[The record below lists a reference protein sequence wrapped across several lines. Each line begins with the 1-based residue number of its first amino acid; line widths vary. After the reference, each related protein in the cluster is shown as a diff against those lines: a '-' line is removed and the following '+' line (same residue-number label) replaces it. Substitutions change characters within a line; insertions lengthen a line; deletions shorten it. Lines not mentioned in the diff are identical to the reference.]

1 MPESKIRGKNR
12 KESKRGKKEKE
23 ETKKKRKKK
32 KGKYISK
39 RLVILI
45 DWLLLE
51 HSFNSLP
58 GYCLSLH

>member
-12 KESKRGKKEKE
+12 KQSNRGKKEKE
-23 ETKKKRKKK
+23 ETKKKGKK

-39 RLVILI
+39 PLVILV
-45 DWLLLE
+45 DWLLLG

-58 GYCLSLH
+58 GYYLSLH